1 MTNDFVFSFSIVD
14 DLILRNLLSKQITHL
29 SIDITKTAEKCSIDA
44 AKIFSSILSL
54 CKRLIVFNFCD
65 IFPTRKCW
73 AILFHLPTPSYMSS
87 TLVKLKINVTS
98 FFDCLYLLDGHFD
111 SLSTLII
118 NVADIYNPVIDLGR
132 SVSINS
138 MIISRHGCIK
148 LNRMPMVD
156 LCYFF

>member
-1 MTNDFVFSFSIVD
+1 MNNFVFSFSIVD

-29 SIDITKTAEKCSIDA
+29 SIDITKTAENDPIVA

-54 CKRLIVFNFCD
+54 CKRLIVLNFCD

-73 AILFHLPTPSYMSS
+73 PILFHLPTPSYMSS
-87 TLVKLKINVTS
+87 TLVKLKINVAS

-111 SLSTLII
+111 CLSTLII
-118 NVADIYNPVIDLGR
+118 NVADVYNPVIDLGR
-132 SVSINS
+132 SVSI
-138 MIISRHGCIK
+138 K

-156 LCYFF
+156 LCFFF